1 MSPDTKTK
9 IPVRGDEG
17 NELGEASASVA
28 RGAGSLSTVI
38 LAHGAGG
45 TMDTASIVSL
55 QSRLA
60 SGGMTAVRFNFL
72 YSERGKKS
80 PDRQPVLVA
89 CWRSV
94 ADWVKKELAPSRLI
108 LAGRSMG
115 GRMASYLVAEGYP
128 CDGLVFLAY
137 PLHPP
142 GKRDRQRREH
152 LAAIK
157 VPMLFVSGTKDNFAY
172 LDLLEPLVEELRAEL
187 HLIEGGDHGFKVP
200 KKLGTTA
207 KDVEEDVAS
216 TVLRFIES
224 LAGC

>member
-1 MSPDTKTK
+1 VRPDTKAK
-9 IPVRGDEG
+9 ILVRGDEG
-17 NELGEASASVA
+17 NELGEASVSVT
-28 RGAGSLSTVI
+28 RVAGSCATVI

-72 YSERGKKS
+72 YSEWGKKS

-94 ADWVKKELAPSRLI
+94 ADWVKKELAPGHLVF
-108 LAGRSMG
+108 AGRSMG

-142 GKRDRQRREH
+142 GKRDRQRRGH
-152 LAAIK
+152 LATIE

-172 LDLLEPLVEELRAEL
+172 LDLLQPLVKELGAAL
-187 HLIEGGDHGFKVP
+187 YLIEGGDHGFKVP
-200 KKLGTTA
+200 KKLGATA
-207 KDVEEDVAS
+207 KDIEEDVAS
-216 TVLRFIES
+216 TVLGFIKS

>member
-1 MSPDTKTK
+1 MSSESKTK

-17 NELGEASASVA
+17 NELGEVSASVA
-28 RGAGSLSTVI
+28 PSKESRITVV

-45 TMDTASIVSL
+45 TMDSASIVSL

-60 SGGMTAVRFNFL
+60 SGGITAVRFNFL
-72 YSERGKKS
+72 YSEKGKKS

-94 ADWVKKELAPSRLI
+94 ADWVKKELAPRCLV

-115 GRMASYLVAEGYP
+115 GRMASYMVAEGYL
-128 CDGLVFLAY
+128 CNGLVLLAY

-142 GKRDRQRREH
+142 GRPDRQRREH
-152 LAAIK
+152 LATIE
-157 VPMLFVSGTKDNFAY
+157 VPMLFVSGTRDNFAC
-172 LDLLEPLVEELRAEL
+172 LDFLEPLVMELGAQL
-187 HLIEGGDHGFKVP
+187 HLIDGGDHGFKVP

-216 TVLRFIES
+216 TVLGFIES
-224 LAGC
+224 LTG